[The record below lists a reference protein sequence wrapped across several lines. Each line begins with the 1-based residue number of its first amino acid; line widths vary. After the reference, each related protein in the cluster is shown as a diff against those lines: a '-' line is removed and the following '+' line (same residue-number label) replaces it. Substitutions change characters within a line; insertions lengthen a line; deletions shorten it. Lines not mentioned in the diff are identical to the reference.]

1 MARVLIVLTSHATLG
16 ETGRATGFYFDE
28 MAAPYYALL
37 DAGHRVDIA
46 SIKGGAA
53 VHDPGSIKPNP
64 AERPAA
70 VQRFL
75 ADPDAMAKLSATPAV
90 DTVDPS
96 RYDAVFLPGGHGTMY
111 DFPTSAELA
120 TLVGRVYDR
129 GGVIGAVCHGPAGL
143 VNAKRAD
150 GEPLVAGLRV
160 NSFTDAEEAA
170 VGLTNAMPF
179 LLERQLRQLGAK
191 FEGAPNFTA
200 KVVRDGRLVT
210 GQNPMSAEAVGQ
222 HLVQALAEHSTV
234 SA

>member
-1 MARVLIVLTSHATLG
+1 
-16 ETGRATGFYFDE
+16 
-28 MAAPYYALL
+28 
-37 DAGHRVDIA
+37 
-46 SIKGGAA
+46 
-53 VHDPGSIKPNP
+53 
-64 AERPAA
+64 
-70 VQRFL
+70 
-75 ADPDAMAKLSATPAV
+75 
-90 DTVDPS
+90 
-96 RYDAVFLPGGHGTMY
+96 
-111 DFPTSAELA
+111 
-120 TLVGRVYDR
+120 LVGRVYDR

-179 LLERQLRQLGAK
+179 LLESQLRQLGAK